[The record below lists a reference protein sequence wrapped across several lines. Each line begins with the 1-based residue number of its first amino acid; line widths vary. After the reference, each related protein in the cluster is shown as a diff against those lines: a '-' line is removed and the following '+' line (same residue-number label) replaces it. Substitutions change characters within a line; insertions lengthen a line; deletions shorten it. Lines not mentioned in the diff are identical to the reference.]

1 MFLCAGPGDG
11 GPMGPGELSRSELVF
26 LRLNAAGAP
35 GDRVPTFG
43 HPLMILE
50 AFEYIL
56 INNNKVNSD

>member
-1 MFLCAGPGDG
+1 
-11 GPMGPGELSRSELVF
+11 MGPGALSRSELVF

-35 GDRVPTFG
+35 DDRVPTFG

-56 INNNKVNSD
+56 INNNKVNSV

>member
-1 MFLCAGPGDG
+1 MFLRAGPGVG
-11 GPMGPGELSRSELVF
+11 GPMSRSELVF
-26 LRLNAAGAP
+26 LRLNAADAP